1 MTFNCNTVDCLT
13 NGTTGEVRAFHRNTA
28 GQVTAIMVKFD
39 QEHQGKETREQHP
52 LAARYPGCT
61 PVEKVQFTYSLG
73 NKNSEANSAK
83 VIQFPLW

>member
-1 MTFNCNTVDCLT
+1 MTFNCNTVDSLT

-61 PVEKVQFTYSLG
+61 PVEKVQFQYSLG
-73 NKNSEANSAK
+73 NKNSVANSAK